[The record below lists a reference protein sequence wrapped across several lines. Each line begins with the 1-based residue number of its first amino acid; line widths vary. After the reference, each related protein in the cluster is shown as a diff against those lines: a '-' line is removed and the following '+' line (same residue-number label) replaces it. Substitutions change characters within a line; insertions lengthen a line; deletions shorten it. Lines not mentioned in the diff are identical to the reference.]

1 MTTNSLSMLLRSRS
15 QAGVGVLLVTGFL
28 LASGCSHYTEFRELP
43 TYQPLVVEQSHSQAA
58 TGSIYSVAQNM
69 VLFEDLRARQ
79 VGDVITIKLME
90 KTSAKKDA
98 NSEIKSDNNSAIGNP
113 TIFGTTAEFNI
124 PGIVPLASNEKNNLA
139 FDMSSKSK
147 FKGEADADQSNS
159 LSGDLTAVVTNVLP
173 NGNLVVRGEKIMS
186 LNQGDE
192 RIGLVGEV
200 RPADIGPDNVVLST
214 RIANAH
220 IVYDGRGQLAEA
232 NQLGWASRFFNSVFM
247 PF

>member
-1 MTTNSLSMLLRSRS
+1 YH
-15 QAGVGVLLVTGFL
+15 Q
-28 LASGCSHYTEFRELP
+28 FRELP
-43 TYQPLVVEQSHSQAA
+43 AYQPQPLVESSQGPA
-58 TGSIYSVAQNM
+58 TGSIYSASRNM

-79 VGDVITIKLME
+79 VGDVVTIKLVE

-98 NSEIKSDNNSAIGNP
+98 NSEVKKNNQSTVTNP
-113 TIFGTTAEFNI
+113 TLLGTTPEFNV
-124 PGIVPLASNEKNNLA
+124 PGLVPLASNRNNNLG
-139 FDMSSKSK
+139 FDLSSDSN

-159 LSGDLTAVVTNVLP
+159 LSGDLTAVVTQVLA
-173 NGNLVVRGEKIMS
+173 NGNLVVRGEKIMT

-214 RIANAH
+214 RVANAH
-220 IVYDGRGQLAEA
+220 IVYDGTGQVADA
-232 NQLGWASRFFNSVFM
+232 SKMGWVARFFISALM

>member
-1 MTTNSLSMLLRSRS
+1 MVASVFYLLRRAWVS
-15 QAGVGVLLVTGFL
+15 ALLVAGFL
-28 LASGCSHYTEFRELP
+28 LSSGCSSYTDFRELP
-43 TYQPLVVEQSHSQAA
+43 AYQPLMVEQPQQQAA
-58 TGSIYSVAQNM
+58 TGSIYSSAKNM

-79 VGDVITIKLME
+79 VGDVITIKLVE

-98 NSEIKSDNNSAIGNP
+98 NSEIKKNNESTIDNP
-113 TIFGTTAEFNI
+113 TLFGTTAEFNI
-124 PGIVPLASNEKNNLA
+124 PGIVPLASNNKNNLA
-139 FDMSSKSK
+139 FDLNSESK

-159 LSGDLTAVVTNVLP
+159 LSGDLTAIVTRVLD

-192 RIGLVGEV
+192 RIGMVGEV
-200 RPADIGPDNVVLST
+200 RPADIGPNNVVLST
-214 RIANAH
+214 RVANAH

-232 NQLGWASRFFNSVFM
+232 NQIGWVSRFFNSEYM